1 MHSLVIHEYTQKLI
15 GRCHCGHWEAFQ
27 NRMLPIIGE
36 NWLILYAGN
45 PYYLR
50 KQITYKFQEHR
61 RRHSPL
67 QNPSNVR

>member
-1 MHSLVIHEYTQKLI
+1 MHSLVIHEYTQMLI
-15 GRCHCGHWEAFQ
+15 GRCDCAPWETFQ

-61 RRHSPL
+61 RRHSPS
-67 QNPSNVR
+67 QNPNIR